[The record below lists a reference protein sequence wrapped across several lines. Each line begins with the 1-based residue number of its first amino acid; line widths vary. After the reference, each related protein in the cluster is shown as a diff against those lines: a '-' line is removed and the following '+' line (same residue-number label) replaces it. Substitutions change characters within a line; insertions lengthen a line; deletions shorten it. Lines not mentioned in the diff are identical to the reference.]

1 MGIMIT
7 GNGPRRSG
15 PEGAAIGQ
23 PDMPGGRR
31 LSDQP
36 PLRYAAAL
44 RALAGCIVST
54 ARLLWRRR
62 VHLPTELVGTRLR
75 FADGTSAR
83 VYRETVVGRGAAADP
98 CVLVVEFRLRMV
110 RGRAHAAFRWESLLN
125 TPLFVGFPGF
135 VSKLWLAHDECG
147 RYRGVYEWDG
157 PRRADRYARA
167 LWRVLALVSVPGSI
181 HYVVLPGLRRDQ
193 LLTRPQAPAW
203 TAADGAAWWHP
214 VQVLC
219 PAGFPA

>member
-1 MGIMIT
+1 MDPVPPQQACGADDAT
-7 GNGPRRSG
+7 GERPERRIVAKRG
-15 PEGAAIGQ
+15 LVTQ
-23 PDMPGGRR
+23 P
-31 LSDQP
+31 
-36 PLRYAAAL
+36 
-44 RALAGCIVST
+44 

-135 VSKLWLAHDECG
+135 VSKLWLAHDERG
-147 RYRGVYEWDG
+147 RYRGLYEWDG
-157 PRRADRYARA
+157 PQRAEHYARA
-167 LWRVLALVSVPGSI
+167 LWRVLALVSVRGSI
-181 HYVVLPGLRRDQ
+181 GYIVVPGRHRDD
-193 LLTRPQAPAW
+193 LLEPPRAAAGAVVQDPAG
-203 TAADGAAWWHP
+203 AAENPAAWWR
-214 VQVLC
+214 
-219 PAGFPA
+219 PAGVS